1 MMNRIAKLF
10 SRTPSAQDIRLQLKE
25 IERDQRKTRRDL
37 DVLEQA
43 KQQKVKQAV
52 AAKKAGN
59 QELLQDIF
67 REMRQAEIDNGYVNN
82 DLRRLS
88 LTKIALKAFL
98 RKAELLD
105 KKQDRKSLQNLV
117 SRFSSSTIQKAIDSA
132 EVDDDTFSGMLE
144 DILGDEEVTATHA
157 KGKEDVGF
165 AAFDQAIGEM
175 AKAEEFGAVEEEP
188 VKLPEDGRPPSVKSP
203 DNYPSYGDKP
213 KAKAPDNY
221 PSYGDKPQAKG
232 PDNYPSYGDKPQA
245 LEDLIH
251 EPLESVFPGG
261 VQGDDDA
268 GADASPKPSPSPSP
282 SPTPPPDPCADYCTG
297 VLAPRD
303 RVHG

>member
-1 MMNRIAKLF
+1 MNRIAKLF

-25 IERDQRKTRRDL
+25 IERDQRKKRRDL

-67 REMRQAEIDNGYVNN
+67 REMRQAEIDNGYVND

-98 RKAELLD
+98 RKAELLE

-117 SRFSSSTIQKAIDSA
+117 SRFSSSAIQKAIDSA
-132 EVDDDTFSGMLE
+132 EVDDDTFNGMLE
-144 DILGDEEVTATHA
+144 DILGDEEVAATHA

-165 AAFDQAIGEM
+165 AAFDRAIGEM
-175 AKAEEFGAVEEEP
+175 AKAEEFGAADEDP
-188 VKLPEDGRPPSVKSP
+188 VKLPGEGRSPAVKSP
-203 DNYPSYGDKP
+203 DNYPSYGDKVKEKGP
-213 KAKAPDNY
+213 DNYPSYGDKPQAKAPDNY
-221 PSYGDKPQAKG
+221 PSYGDKPQA
-232 PDNYPSYGDKPQA
+232 
-245 LEDLIH
+245 LEGLIR
-251 EPLESVFPGG
+251 EPLEPVFPGS
-261 VQGDDDA
+261 VKEDADA
-268 GADASPKPSPSPSP
+268 GADASAPKPSPSPSP